1 MQRIMILGSGGA
13 GKSTLARHIGHA
25 LNIPVT
31 HIDQLFWEPHWSAVD
46 RETLIARQQPTIAQ
60 PQWIM
65 DGNYTSTIDIRL
77 AHADTIIVLNM
88 PRWLCFYRVLAR
100 RITYHNQ
107 TRPDM
112 GVDCPERLTWE
123 FLRFIWNYPKRIPA
137 LKSRLAALPDK
148 HVIILNSP
156 AEVKALMTNIPTTK
170 QSGVQ

>member
-31 HIDQLFWEPHWSAVD
+31 HLDQLFWQPNWRAVN
-46 RETLIARQQPTIAQ
+46 RETLITRQQAIVMQ

-65 DGNYTSTIDIRL
+65 DGNYTGTLDIRL
-77 AHADTIIVLNM
+77 AHADTVIVLNM
-88 PRWLCFYRVLAR
+88 PRWLCVYRVVAR
-100 RITYHNQ
+100 RITYHGQ

-112 GVDCPERLTWE
+112 GADCPEQLTWE
-123 FLRFIWNYPKRIPA
+123 FLRFIWHYPKRIPA
-137 LKSRLAALPDK
+137 LKAQLAAMPDK
-148 HVIILNSP
+148 RVIFLHSP
-156 AEVKALMTNIPTTK
+156 AEVKAFMANIATTK